1 MTLGAVMEGV
11 PVERWLGPSEAG
23 IEALSYHSG
32 RVRPGDL
39 FFAWQGA
46 KADGHAHVP
55 AALAGGARAVVLE
68 RELQGL
74 SCPQVVVRSA
84 RRALSRAAANF
95 YGHPGRRLAVVG
107 ITGTNGKTSTA
118 FLVRHLLD
126 RCGWKCG
133 LTGTVHHDVGTGP
146 VPSERTTPEGLEIQH
161 YLAEMV
167 RNGCR
172 AAAMEVSSHALDQGR
187 VEGLPFRVAVFTNLT
202 QDHLDYHGTME
213 AYFEAKARLFLSL
226 EPGSV
231 AVLPAEDAWGV
242 RLRGLVPVGVD
253 VWTYG
258 TGAGADV
265 RAVEPEFR
273 ETGTEFTLETGRMRV
288 RARVPWTG
296 SFNLANALAALA
308 VGRAL
313 GLDTDVLVRALAE
326 APAVP
331 GRMERVPWDGPFTV
345 LVDYAHTDD
354 AVRKVLGVLR
364 PLTRG
369 RLAVVVGCGGDRDA
383 GKRPLMA
390 RAACESADRVYF
402 TSDNPRSE
410 DPRAILDAMVAGVAG
425 QKNFVVEPDR
435 RAAIR
440 RALEES
446 GPGDVVVLAG
456 KGHEAVQEAGG
467 VRHPFSDPDEAAAVL
482 RGLGGVS

>member
-1 MTLGAVMEGV
+1 MTLGAVMKGV
-11 PVERWLGPSEAG
+11 PVERWLGPGDVRVES
-23 IEALSYHSG
+23 LSYHSG
-32 RVRPGDL
+32 RVRPGAL

-46 KADGHAHVP
+46 KSDGHAHVP

-68 RELQGL
+68 RELEGL
-74 SCPQVVVRSA
+74 ACPQVVVRSA

-95 YGHPGRRLAVVG
+95 YGHPGRQLAVVG

-161 YLAEMV
+161 YLADMV

-172 AAAMEVSSHALDQGR
+172 AAAMEVSSHALEQGR

-213 AYFEAKARLFLSL
+213 AYFEAKSRLFLSL

-231 AVLPAEDAWGV
+231 AVLPEEDEWGV
-242 RLRGLVPVGVD
+242 RLRGLIPDGVT

-258 TGAGADV
+258 YGPGASL
-265 RAVEPEFR
+265 RATAAEFR
-273 ETGTEFTLETGRMRV
+273 ETGTTFELETGGECCP
-288 RARVPWTG
+288 ARVPWIG
-296 SFNLANALAALA
+296 AFNLSNVLAALT

-313 GLDTDVLVRALAE
+313 GVETAGLVRALAE
-326 APAVP
+326 APSVP
-331 GRMERVPWDGPFTV
+331 GRMERVPGSGPFTV

-354 AVRKVLGVLR
+354 AVRKVLNVLR

-369 RLAVVVGCGGDRDA
+369 RLAVVIGCGGDRDA

-390 RAACESADRVYF
+390 RAACETADRVYF

-410 DPRAILDAMVAGVAG
+410 DPRAILDAMVAGVPER
-425 QKNFVVEPDR
+425 KNFCVEPDR

-440 RALEES
+440 RALAEA

-456 KGHEAVQEAGG
+456 KGHEAFQEVGG
-467 VRHPFSDPDEAAAVL
+467 MRHPFSDLDEAAAVL
-482 RGLGGVS
+482 RGQGGVS